1 MKIVSIKKEDDLY
14 VVELKPNFI
23 QRLFGMENKINKYK
37 RNPFETYTFGGG
49 SVYYNQKGEEL
60 RNNHYIQ
67 KAIDNYRRSW

>member
-1 MKIVSIKKEDDLY
+1 MKIVNITEENNSY

-23 QRLFGMENKINKYK
+23 QRLFGMENKFEKYK
-37 RNPFETYTFGGG
+37 RKSFASYTYGGG

-60 RNNHYIQ
+60 GNNNYIQ

>member
-1 MKIVSIKKEDDLY
+1 MKVVKITEEDNLY
-14 VVELKPNFI
+14 VVELKPNVI
-23 QRLFGMENKINKYK
+23 QRLLGMENKFEKYK
-37 RNPFETYTFGGG
+37 RSLFESYTFGG